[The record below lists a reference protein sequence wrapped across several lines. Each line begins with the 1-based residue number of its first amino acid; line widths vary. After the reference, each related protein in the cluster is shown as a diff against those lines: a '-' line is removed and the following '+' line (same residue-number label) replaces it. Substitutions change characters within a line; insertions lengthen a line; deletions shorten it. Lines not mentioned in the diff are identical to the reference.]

1 MLNRVLCLG
10 SGLTTSFIPLTA
22 AYNISGRVWFFVLFF
37 EKTIFV
43 WVPPE
48 NELKNNTASRWFA
61 DRTLCSPCIRGIEY
75 LDGVALLFKLCT
87 CSGYSNTECCH
98 FIIGLRLVL
107 TQPLRQ
113 KSSRSVCVLF
123 FPLFPC
129 SCFSCGKQGTRDVQN
144 CARNITP
151 VTLSQVHMRKLETT
165 KLITNSNPLTFKCR

>member
-1 MLNRVLCLG
+1 VLDRVLCLG

-22 AYNISGRVWFFVLFF
+22 AYNISSRVWFFVLFF

-129 SCFSCGKQGTRDVQN
+129 SCFRVAVSAVGNQGRGMSKTVL
-144 CARNITP
+144 A
-151 VTLSQVHMRKLETT
+151 TLHPSRSH
-165 KLITNSNPLTFKCR
+165 KCTCVN